1 MSESISSSKPS
12 CLSSSVVKY
21 SISKPSSNKRFSSK
35 RSYFSTAT
43 IKPSFF
49 GSGLEAFSKYSIYPV
64 RPTMKMNEILDLSQ
78 INISPEDHEPGLD
91 NWDRWLKIHKQ
102 QQEYLS
108 GKLKRPPHCMIMNT
122 SLNSLPTKQEKKWI
136 AETSNFIEFDKYR
149 GHPNFWKSDDM
160 MENEQKPSATVY
172 QKVQDKYD
180 RSRQNYYPKH
190 QEFEFV
196 GISDEIFKEK
206 GLSGKPCLPT
216 PKNLWDKSP
225 YVKERKEKLG
235 DRLERVL
242 EHSPELSEVFVVGKS
257 LKKSD
262 FDSIEINKDHC
273 SNLESGLST
282 DFEPL
287 LKPSFLMSVAI
298 ENEVIE
304 KGSKLWTITFDNCFV
319 NEMYDRS
326 VTICNFE
333 KSSALKYCWSMV
345 LPHWVGNDLPVEH
358 VKSRSKCFYFDKN
371 NGAILPT
378 AERKFVFYFKSA
390 LPGVYSE
397 KWELQLNTNPDQWES
412 VSLELQAVAVEKLDS
427 EENLRSI
434 DSYLEAC
441 TKYTIAR
448 KTVSSLIDRGR
459 PERFEDIPYDWKLFE
474 EQIFLHNN
482 PDYFYDSE
490 CVSKLKRLF
499 EKINNGPW
507 DFSIKSLRD
516 QLVQK
521 SSGKSNTEDL
531 ELFTS
536 TIYKLMLPSTP
547 TLLLNEKHK
556 TVYELLCCFITRME
570 SESINLKLIYNIP
583 VALKLSNEVELDNI
597 IFPKTSLL
605 SAKLSARA
613 NLSRKSGRKSS
624 SKSRPSIG
632 KMSLISEH
640 TMDNDHLST
649 QLRVGDVSQSSI
661 HSGFYD
667 LKRKQEYLEALYI
680 KTYSFL
686 SQTID
691 HVSAVIDSFDNNS
704 PKTILISL
712 KK

>member
-12 CLSSSVVKY
+12 CISSSVVKY

-49 GSGLEAFSKYSIYPV
+49 GSGLEAFSKYSIYPA
-64 RPTMKMNEILDLSQ
+64 RPTMKMNEIIDLSQ
-78 INISPEDHEPGLD
+78 INMSPEDHEPGLD
-91 NWDRWLKIHKQ
+91 NWERWLKIHKLQ
-102 QQEYLS
+102 QDYLS
-108 GKLKRPPHCMIMNT
+108 GKIKRPPQCMIMNT
-122 SLNSLPTKQEKKWI
+122 SLNSLTTKQEKKWI
-136 AETSNFIEFDKYR
+136 AETSNLIEFDKYR
-149 GHPNFWKSDDM
+149 GHPNFWIADDM

-196 GISDEIFKEK
+196 GISDEIYKEK

-216 PKNLWDKSP
+216 PKYMWDKSP
-225 YVKERKEKLG
+225 YVKERKEKLRDG
-235 DRLERVL
+235 LEHVL
-242 EHSPELSEVFVVGKS
+242 EHSPELSKVFVVGKS

-262 FDSIEINKDHC
+262 FDSIELYKDHC
-273 SNLESGLST
+273 STLESGLST

-298 ENEVIE
+298 DNQVVD

-319 NEMYDRS
+319 NEMYDQT
-326 VTICNFE
+326 VTICNYE

-345 LPHWVGNDLPVEH
+345 LPHWAGNDLPLEH

-390 LPGVYSE
+390 LSGVYSE
-397 KWELQLNTNPDQWES
+397 KWELQLNTNPDRWES

-427 EENLRSI
+427 EDNLRII
-434 DSYLEAC
+434 DSYLETC

-459 PERFEDIPYDWKLFE
+459 QERFEDIPYDWKLFE

-482 PDYFYDSE
+482 PDYFYDSS
-490 CVSKLKRLF
+490 CVSKLKLLF
-499 EKINNGPW
+499 EKTNNGPW

-583 VALKLSNEVELDNI
+583 VALKLSKEVELDNI

-613 NLSRKSGRKSS
+613 NISRRSGRKSS
-624 SKSRPSIG
+624 SKSRPSLG

-640 TMDNDHLST
+640 TMDNDHLFT
-649 QLRVGDVSQSSI
+649 QSRFGNVSQSSI
-661 HSGFYD
+661 HSGIYD
-667 LKRKQEYLEALYI
+667 FKRKQEYLEALYI

-691 HVSAVIDSFDNNS
+691 HVSAVIDSFDNNG
-704 PKTILISL
+704 PKTVLFSL